1 MDPPFPPPVL
11 HGHARSPES
20 FLSLNDR
27 LYSSSG
33 VSTPPHLSSV
43 RVSFSISLLR
53 ACLKKRKR
61 TLDFPH
67 SRILAAALM
76 CVCAASSLCGSL
88 GNLNIRLPLSVPAL
102 RILRYLFSCVYLIY
116 YQVFSQALDESGAI
130 LVTFCL
136 FNKVVFPG
144 RWNTGCR
151 LAVSRTAAL
160 YTRGELFSCCSLH
173 PFRRLP
179 ITPRLSPPLYSISI
193 TAAAAKLKC
202 HRTAREDKDFWG
214 FQMEGN

>member
-1 MDPPFPPPVL
+1 
-11 HGHARSPES
+11 
-20 FLSLNDR
+20 
-27 LYSSSG
+27 
-33 VSTPPHLSSV
+33 
-43 RVSFSISLLR
+43 
-53 ACLKKRKR
+53 
-61 TLDFPH
+61 
-67 SRILAAALM
+67 M
-76 CVCAASSLCGSL
+76 CVCAASSICGSL
-88 GNLNIRLPLSVPAL
+88 GNLNIRLPLIVPAL

-151 LAVSRTAAL
+151 LACKQNSCIIHTRRAL
-160 YTRGELFSCCSLH
+160 FLLQPSSVPPSPKRPPPLP
-173 PFRRLP
+173 PF
-179 ITPRLSPPLYSISI
+179 LSPPLYSISI

-202 HRTAREDKDFWG
+202 HLTAREDKDFWG